1 MSSRHP
7 RPTSRMTSRRNAMI
21 HVGQLGLG
29 AITLPGLLGAE
40 QALARSEG
48 PSRSRSKAKSCIYI
62 FLQGGPPQQDMW
74 DMKPDT
80 PSGIKSPFAP
90 IRTKVPGIDI
100 CELMPHMSQQ
110 TDKFAIVRS
119 LTHRSNEHGHSIYH
133 MLTGKQELTG
143 TSTGMETYART
154 RRDFPFCGSVVA
166 NFSQPGQMPA
176 AVTVPRPL
184 AAYGSGLA
192 GSYAGFLGPRYDP
205 METREI
211 QELGSQE
218 KASHSS
224 EVLVLPPDVDAARLQ
239 GRGDLRRLLERQ
251 DDFLNRHRAP
261 QELDAFHEQAFRL
274 VASGR
279 AKRAFDLDLEPMK
292 VRDRYGRNEY
302 GESILLARRLV
313 EAGVRLVTMVWY
325 GPNAGWDIHGA
336 QGGGLAN
343 LKDQYR
349 IPPLDR
355 AYSALISD
363 LAERGLLEET
373 LVVAAGEFGRT
384 PRIDPNGGRDHWG
397 ACQSVLLAGGGIR
410 GGQVYGSSDAH
421 AAYPQEKPVA
431 PEDLLATIYDAF
443 GISPDEEI
451 RDVDGRPYRICDGK
465 PIKDLFA

>member
-1 MSSRHP
+1 
-7 RPTSRMTSRRNAMI
+7 MTSRRNAMI
-21 HVGQLGLG
+21 RVGQLGLG

-40 QALARSEG
+40 LALARSEG
-48 PSRSRSKAKSCIYI
+48 PSRPQRKAKSCIYI

-74 DMKPDT
+74 DMKPDA

-90 IRTKVPGIDI
+90 VRTKVPGIEI
-100 CELMPHMSQQ
+100 CELMPLVAQQ
-110 TDKFAIVRS
+110 TEKVAIVRS

-143 TSTGMETYART
+143 KSTGMETYART

-166 NFSQPGQMPA
+166 HFSQPGQMPA

-184 AAYGSGLA
+184 AAYGSGLS
-192 GSYAGFLGPRYDP
+192 GSYAGFLGPRCDP
-205 METREI
+205 METREVP
-211 QELGSQE
+211 EEGTRSQE
-218 KASHSS
+218 KASHFS
-224 EVLVLPPDVDAARLQ
+224 EVLVLPPDVDAGRLQ
-239 GRGDLRRLLERQ
+239 GRVGLRHLLERQ
-251 DDFLNRHRAP
+251 DDYLNRQRALK
-261 QELDAFHEQAFRL
+261 ELDAFHEQAFRL
-274 VASGR
+274 VASGH
-279 AKRAFDLDLEPMK
+279 AKRAFNLDLEPMT

-325 GPNAGWDIHGA
+325 GPYAGWDVHGA

-373 LVVAAGEFGRT
+373 LVLVAGEFGRT
-384 PRIDPNGGRDHWG
+384 PKINLAGRDHWG

-451 RDVDGRPYRICDGK
+451 RDVDGRPHRICDGK